1 MRRDRST
8 APGARAI
15 GDAARRCRP
24 CDPYRS
30 RRSNRAARG
39 GIHGY
44 ERRRRLA
51 APLRLQAART
61 RAGAQR
67 GEDGHG
73 GQNSVHWRISRKS
86 RSAYPRQSA
95 KRYRPGLSCLN
106 VLPKLCGPSA
116 DIHPACARPRDHPAP
131 LPLPDQ
137 PPPPRIREPA
147 GPALFTDGPAPLRVP
162 ERGARLEAQCDE
174 LKEEGPTFE
183 TINSRC
189 PAFLAHRG
197 QAYPRAPLM
206 MNGSPRAIWTRNC
219 WMVHAAVGCSVTFS
233 AGIDTCPTLRTTKT
247 AGIRRPTTSSSSRIQ
262 RRRPRLHRILR
273 MRSRCS
279 TAGTAWL
286 RRGCHRQDYRPIV
299 RGAPPSGQYASPRRL
314 EHPTS
319 PTANQP
325 RRG

>member
-1 MRRDRST
+1 VSPPSKSPATTRRDRST

-39 GIHGY
+39 GDTWIRATTTTCRSLAPAGEAHA
-44 ERRRRLA
+44 RRRTAWRRRSWRSELCSLA
-51 APLRLQAART
+51 DLP
-61 RAGAQR
+61 
-67 GEDGHG
+67 
-73 GQNSVHWRISRKS
+73 KS

-106 VLPKLCGPSA
+106 VLGKLCGPSA

-147 GPALFTDGPAPLRVP
+147 GPALSHGRARTPAGAQ
-162 ERGARLEAQCDE
+162 RGARLEAQCDE
-174 LKEEGPTFE
+174 LREEGPTFE

-197 QAYPRAPLM
+197 QAVPARPT

-233 AGIDTCPTLRTTKT
+233 AGFDTCPTLRTTKT
-247 AGIRRPTTSSSSRIQ
+247 AGIRTPTITVVKNSETT
-262 RRRPRLHRILR
+262 
-273 MRSRCS
+273 
-279 TAGTAWL
+279 TAF
-286 RRGCHRQDYRPIV
+286 
-299 RGAPPSGQYASPRRL
+299 AS
-314 EHPTS
+314 
-319 PTANQP
+319 A
-325 RRG
+325 GGGW